1 MTAAGA
7 RKAAQDLGLTEQVAK
22 AVADAAPLSDAQRDT
37 LRHVFRPNVKNAD
50 PDSRRSSKPGDVTSD
65 ASGL

>member
-1 MTAAGA
+1 MTPAVDKMLDE
-7 RKAAQDLGLTEQVAK
+7 REAQGYPRHVEDETVLG
-22 AVADAAPLSDAQRDT
+22 AVAQL
-37 LRHVFRPNVKNAD
+37 LNVKNAD